1 LCLIGRVHACCGVR
15 IVQLS
20 RVYAHT
26 LARIALSLL
35 FAIAP
40 MAHAADRP
48 QTLLILPFGFIDTS
62 GEPGDQR
69 TSHAVH
75 LAAMS
80 RYLSDQLQETGL
92 YRTLPATDG
101 IRACASND
109 QDCLLAEARKAG
121 GDLILVGAVQKAST
135 LISQI
140 WVGVF
145 DAANGKRLFYRQL
158 SFRGDTDEAWQHAS
172 LFLFQQIK
180 AEVPRKP

>member
-1 LCLIGRVHACCGVR
+1 
-15 IVQLS
+15 LS
-20 RVYAHT
+20 RVYAHA
-26 LARIALSLL
+26 LALIALSLL

-40 MAHAADRP
+40 TAHAADRP

-69 TSHAVH
+69 TSHAVR

-80 RYLSDQLQETGL
+80 RYLSDQLQEAGL
-92 YRTLPATDG
+92 YRTRPATDG

-109 QDCLLAEARKAG
+109 QECLLAEARKAG

-172 LFLFQQIK
+172 VFLLQQLK
-180 AEVPRKP
+180 AEAPRKP